1 VASFS
6 YFDAQMKKIT
16 GILQVFPLELIF
28 WIGALIGIF
37 LIDPYGGHHFTLC
50 PLDNLGFHW
59 CPGCGLGRAM
69 SLLTKGDIKASWSM
83 HPLAMFA
90 FAVIVYRIIQLIR
103 NIKTTNHYG

>member
-1 VASFS
+1 MASFS
-6 YFDAQMKKIT
+6 YFTDQMKKI
-16 GILQVFPLELIF
+16 GNIFQRIPLELIF
-28 WIGALIGIF
+28 WIGALIGILF
-37 LIDPYGGHHFTLC
+37 IDPYGAQHFTLC

-90 FAVIVYRIIQLIR
+90 FAAIGYRIIELIR
-103 NIKTTNHYG
+103 NLKTTNHYG